1 MEFTIKLKNDRY
13 LDLVLF
19 PSKRIL
25 VINSPIPDLDKSDL
39 EDLVAA
45 FGYKIALSL
54 TSEMY
59 SFKIQKDKE
68 VEFYKTLNEAYT
80 FNTKDALAAILGT
93 ANIIIAGSEEYEI

>member
-19 PSKRIL
+19 PSKHIL

-45 FGYKIALSL
+45 FGYKIALPL
-54 TSEMY
+54 TGEMY
-59 SFKIQKDKE
+59 DFKIQEDKK
-68 VEFYKTLNEAYT
+68 VEYYKALNEAYT
-80 FNTKDALAAILGT
+80 LNTRDALANILGT
-93 ANIIIAGSEEYEI
+93 ANIIITGNEEYEI